1 MGRDSSVGIATR
13 YGLDSPGFEP
23 GGEEIFC
30 IRPDHLWVPPSL
42 LHNGYRL
49 FLSGVK
55 QSVRDVY
62 YPPPHSAEVKER
74 VELHRHS
81 PPLCFH
87 WHVYRLTCTATWGV
101 GDVFGEKRSSDEDG
115 VLDYTTCGLRHLP
128 RWTEKSHRRLCDI
141 RCLNREQY
149 RGPAESGAGALMQ
162 RRSQRGCY
170 LGGLKCSAFSRHASQ
185 MH

>member
-1 MGRDSSVGIATR
+1 VRCNTNVFNTRAHVVVIGRDSSVGIATR

-30 IRPDHLWVPPSL
+30 IRPDHSWGPPSL

-81 PPLCFH
+81 PPLCSIGI
-87 WHVYRLTCTATWGV
+87 CTG
-101 GDVFGEKRSSDEDG
+101 SSVPLRG
-115 VLDYTTCGLRHLP
+115 VLGMCLR
-128 RWTEKSHRRLCDI
+128 RNARL
-141 RCLNREQY
+141 
-149 RGPAESGAGALMQ
+149 M
-162 RRSQRGCY
+162 
-170 LGGLKCSAFSRHASQ
+170 KVAF
-185 MH
+185 